1 MSSEIPEIFIA
12 MADEHSLEWDML
24 SVATSTLGQSTD
36 GLNDGKSPPAKG
48 SPDAKEA
55 EAKKR
60 ARPGSSAKSGS
71 SAGGRERIAN
81 ICAMP
86 RCDLD
91 TKRASKWCPLHNCH
105 FENLRYEKEHNKKD
119 GSKENK
125 EIFLKRC
132 KEDIKMLYRMLE
144 VSPIKKCCVS
154 FGSVHRI
161 VT

>member
-1 MSSEIPEIFIA
+1 MSSEILEIFIA
-12 MADEHSLEWDML
+12 MASDNGLEWDML
-24 SVATSTLGQSTD
+24 SVATSTPAQSSD
-36 GLNDGKSPPAKG
+36 GLKDGKSPSGKS

-60 ARPGSSAKSGS
+60 ARPGSSARSGS
-71 SAGGRERIAN
+71 SAGGREKIMN

-91 TKRASKWCPLHNCH
+91 VKRGSKWCPLHNCH
-105 FENLRYEKEHNKKD
+105 YENLRYEKEHNKKD

-125 EIFLKRC
+125 EAFVKRC

-144 VSPIKKCCVS
+144 VSPTKKCCVS
-154 FGSVHRI
+154 FGSVRRT

>member
-1 MSSEIPEIFIA
+1 M
-12 MADEHSLEWDML
+12 
-24 SVATSTLGQSTD
+24 
-36 GLNDGKSPPAKG
+36 
-48 SPDAKEA
+48 
-55 EAKKR
+55 
-60 ARPGSSAKSGS
+60 
-71 SAGGRERIAN
+71 N

-91 TKRASKWCPLHNCH
+91 VKRGSKWCPLHNCH
-105 FENLRYEKEHNKKD
+105 YENLRYEKEHNKKD

-125 EIFLKRC
+125 ETFVKRC

-144 VSPIKKCCVS
+144 VSPTKKCCVS